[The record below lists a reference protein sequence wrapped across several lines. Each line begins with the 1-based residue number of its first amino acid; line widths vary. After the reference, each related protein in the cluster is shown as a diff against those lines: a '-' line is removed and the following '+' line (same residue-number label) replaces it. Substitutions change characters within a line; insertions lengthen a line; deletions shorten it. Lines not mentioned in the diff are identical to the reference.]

1 MTDMDPRFDQP
12 VDRSS
17 TDSMKWSVADGELPM
32 WVADMDF
39 QTCPAVQKAIEERA
53 AHGIYGYTLIPD
65 AWYDAYISWWKTRH
79 AFTIQKDWL
88 MFCTGVVPAI
98 SSMVRRLS
106 HPAENV
112 VLLTPVYNIFYN
124 SIRNAGRTVLECEL
138 RQENGEYSIDWD
150 AFEACLQNPQ
160 TTLLIFCNPHNPVG
174 KIWSAQEIERIAEL
188 CDRYGVRVISD
199 EIHCDLTLP
208 GTSYVPF
215 ASVSDTGARISATCL
230 SPSKAFNIAGLHT
243 AAIMVPDPFLRHQV
257 FRGINNE
264 EIAEPEVFACIAAI
278 AAYEQGGEWLDGLNA
293 YLAENR
299 RITEAFCEQ
308 QIPQL
313 TVIHSQAT
321 YLIWLD
327 CSRITDNADDLQQ
340 FLRQKAGL
348 YLSEGSEYGK
358 GGEAFL
364 RLNAAC
370 SRHTLLEG
378 LERLKKGI
386 DLYCAGQEDTVHEPT
401 SAY

>member
-1 MTDMDPRFDQP
+1 MQNTDPRFDQP
-12 VDRSS
+12 VDRSH
-17 TDSMKWSVADGELPM
+17 TDSMKWTVADGELPM
-32 WVADMDF
+32 WVADMDL
-39 QTCPAVQKAIEERA
+39 QTCPAVSRAIQQRA

-65 AWYDAYISWWKTRH
+65 EWYDAYIHWWKTRH
-79 AFTIQKDWL
+79 NFTMEKEWL

-124 SIRNAGRTVLECEL
+124 SILNAGRNVLECEL
-138 RQENGEYSIDWD
+138 QEQNGVYSIDWD
-150 AFEACLQNPQ
+150 AFEACLAQPQ

-174 KIWSAQEIERIAEL
+174 KIWSAEEIERIAHL
-188 CDRYGVRVISD
+188 CSKYGVRVISD

-208 GTSYVPF
+208 GTSYTPF
-215 ASVSDTGARISATCL
+215 ASVSDTAARISATCL

-243 AAIMVPDPFLRHQV
+243 AAIMVPDSFLRHQV
-257 FRGINNE
+257 YRGINNE

-278 AAYEQGGEWLDGLNA
+278 AAYTKGAEWLDGLNA

-299 RITEAFCEQ
+299 RITEAFCKDN
-308 QIPQL
+308 IPSL
-313 TVIHSQAT
+313 SVIHSQAT

-327 CSRITDNADDLQQ
+327 CRKITDNADALQQ
-340 FLRQKAGL
+340 FLRTHAGL

-370 SRHTLLEG
+370 SRKTLMEG
-378 LERLKKGI
+378 LKRLKKGI
-386 DLYCAGQEDTVHEPT
+386 DLYLQQQDE
-401 SAY
+401 SSI